1 MRNLKVGNGKGG
13 AVALPIDPALL
24 AADDQRAQDAL
35 AYAENIIATLREPF
49 IVLDGSLRVQT
60 ANAAF
65 LETFHVS
72 AEETEGQ
79 LVYDLGSRQ
88 WDIPRLRTLLEEVL
102 PQKQS
107 FHDYEVAHDFTGIGE
122 KVMLLNARRL
132 ESSPHRPELILLA
145 IEDITERRRAE
156 TAMQRSEIQYRRLF
170 ETGKD
175 GILIL
180 DASTGAIIDAN
191 PFMSTLLGYAHADF
205 IGRQLWEIGLFSD
218 KRANETAFQE
228 LQEHGYVRYDHLP
241 LETNDGRRIE
251 VEFVSNVYRVDQ
263 RHVAQ
268 CNIRDISERNRVER
282 KMQAQ
287 ADELSD
293 LHRRKDEFLAML
305 SHELRNPLASMI
317 NAVELL
323 RLQKLSENGIQQ
335 RSRSILE
342 RQLGDL
348 KHLVDDLLE
357 VSRITTGRIRLRQEL
372 VPLADIVEGA
382 METVRPIMDNRRHQ
396 FIVNL
401 PSDAVWLRADPAR
414 IGQVLVNLLTN
425 AAKFTDEGGRIW
437 LTVRR
442 EPNACVLSVRDTGVG
457 IAPELLPRIFDLFT
471 QAERLPDRSQGGL
484 GIGLCLVQRLVE
496 LHGGTVKAFS
506 TLNEGSE
513 FIVRLPTER
522 TPTAQPAAPVS
533 DAMHSTRRRVRVLVV
548 DDDVDMAESTAI
560 ILRDAGHD
568 VRTAYDGASALQA
581 GLDYQPHA
589 VLLDIGLPGMSGH
602 EVARRMRQQP
612 ELKHVILVAVTGYGQ
627 ERDSTVSR
635 EAGFNHHLVK
645 PADYADIHLILD
657 SIVPVEA

>member
-1 MRNLKVGNGKGG
+1 MRDPMIVTG
-13 AVALPIDPALL
+13 AAAALAPPVDQILPP
-24 AADDQRAQDAL
+24 ADDQRVLDAL
-35 AYAENIIATLREPF
+35 AYAEKIIATLREPF
-49 IVLDGSLRVQT
+49 IVLDASLRVET
-60 ANAAF
+60 VNAAF
-65 LETFHVS
+65 LELFSVS
-72 AEETEGQ
+72 KDDTVGR
-79 LVYDLGSRQ
+79 LVYELGKRER
-88 WDIPRLRTLLEEVL
+88 DIPELRTLLEEVL

-107 FHDYEVAHDFTGIGE
+107 FHDYEVKFLSLAGSE
-122 KVMLLNARRL
+122 RVLLLNARRL
-132 ESSPHRPELILLA
+132 EPSPHRPELILLA
-145 IEDITERRRAE
+145 IEDITDRRNAE
-156 TAMQRSEIQYRRLF
+156 SAMQRSEVQYRRLF

-191 PFMSTLLGYAHADF
+191 PFMSTLLGYAHEDF

-218 KRANETAFQE
+218 KAANETAFGE

-263 RHVAQ
+263 RLVAQ
-268 CNIRDISERNRVER
+268 CNIRDISERSRVER

-372 VPLADIVEGA
+372 VPLSDIVEGA

-401 PSDAVWLRADPAR
+401 PSDPVWLNADSAR

-425 AAKFTDEGGRIW
+425 AAKFTNEGGRIW

-442 EPNACVLSVRDTGVG
+442 EPNACVISVRDTGVG

-471 QAERLPDRSQGGL
+471 QAERQPDRSQGGL
-484 GIGLCLVQRLVE
+484 GIGLCIVQRLVE
-496 LHGGTVKAFS
+496 LHGGTVKAYS
-506 TLNEGSE
+506 TQDEGSE
-513 FIVRLPTER
+513 FIVRLPAER
-522 TPTAQPAAPVS
+522 TPVAQPVARVS
-533 DAMHSTRRRVRVLVV
+533 GSTDPARKHVRVLVV
-548 DDDVDMAESTAI
+548 DDDVDMSESTAL

-568 VRTAYDGASALQA
+568 VRTAFDGASALQA
-581 GLDYQPHA
+581 ALDYRPHA

-602 EVARRMRQQP
+602 EVARRMRLAP

-645 PADYADIHLILD
+645 PASYDDIHLILD
-657 SIVPVEA
+657 SIVPVEG